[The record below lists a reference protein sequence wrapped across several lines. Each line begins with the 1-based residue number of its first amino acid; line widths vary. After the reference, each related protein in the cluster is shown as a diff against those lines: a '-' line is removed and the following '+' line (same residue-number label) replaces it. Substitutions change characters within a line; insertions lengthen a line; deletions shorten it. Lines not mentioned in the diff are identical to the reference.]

1 MNKQEYLEKLESCLK
16 HKLSREEIEDIMRD
30 YAEYFEEGRRQSK
43 SDSEISAKLGT
54 PELVAQQLIE
64 ENQEQKSD
72 YAAAHGQDKKKPWDS
87 AKGYWEVVKTTFHEW
102 DKGEG
107 NTKKGTPSKE
117 KIQEEKSD
125 RKQKIKQAQSS
136 DNLLIRFIKCCG
148 RAVRWCVY
156 ALIALTLL
164 FCAAGV
170 TFFLLGAAAAV
181 FGLLAGAEAVSVF
194 LLLISIL
201 GVILSGFGFA
211 FYPSWGA
218 AILMTSIAGIGFCS
232 LISILLFRTIGSFW
246 SFTKSGLRKG
256 GWIWLKVLKKIE
268 SWLILPADAAQKAA
282 QTGESCEGFEQQD
295 KPESDEEEKAE
306 PCEEERFSV
315 QQTAL
320 PSSLPIQAE
329 QEEPN
334 REGF

>member
-72 YAAAHGQDKKKPWDS
+72 YAAAHGQEKKKPWDS
-87 AKGYWEVVKTTFHEW
+87 AKGYLKEVKNKFQEW

-107 NTKKGTPSKE
+107 TVKKDSHSKE
-117 KIQEEKSD
+117 KNQAEKSNG
-125 RKQKIKQAQSS
+125 KQKASQTEAS
-136 DNLLIRFIKCCG
+136 DNLFIRFIKCCG
-148 RAVRWCVY
+148 RAARWCVY

-164 FCAAGV
+164 FCASGV

-194 LLLISIL
+194 LLLVSIL
-201 GVILSGFGFA
+201 GVILSGFGFT

-232 LISILLFRTIGSFW
+232 LISILLFRAIRSFW
-246 SFTKSGLRKG
+246 GFTKSGLKKG

-268 SWLILPADAAQKAA
+268 SWLILPADAAQRTAR
-282 QTGESCEGFEQQD
+282 TGESCEEFEQQD

-306 PCEEERFSV
+306 PCEEESLSM

>member
-64 ENQEQKSD
+64 ENQEQQSD
-72 YAAAHGQDKKKPWDS
+72 YATAHGQEKKKTWDS
-87 AKGYWEVVKTTFHEW
+87 AKGYFKEMKNKFQEW

-107 NTKKGTPSKE
+107 TAKKDSPS
-117 KIQEEKSD
+117 EEKNQTENPN
-125 RKQKIKQAQSS
+125 RKQKANRTESS
-136 DNLLIRFIKCCG
+136 DNLFIRFIKCCG
-148 RAVRWCVY
+148 RAARWCVY
-156 ALIALTLL
+156 ALIAFVLL

-194 LLLISIL
+194 LLLLSIL
-201 GVILSGFGFA
+201 GVVLSGFGFT

-232 LISILLFRTIGSFW
+232 LISILLFRAIRSFW
-246 SFTKSGLRKG
+246 DFTKSGLKKG

-268 SWLILPADAAQKAA
+268 SWLIFPADTTHRAVQAEQEASK
-282 QTGESCEGFEQQD
+282 FEQEQESEVP
-295 KPESDEEEKAE
+295 KEKSDEENS
-306 PCEEERFSV
+306 FSV
-315 QQTAL
+315 QQNAL
-320 PSSLPIQAE
+320 PTSLPIQAE

-334 REGF
+334 QEGF